1 MSKDIRI
8 SKGLDIKLVGAARP
22 EISTAPFSKEFAL
35 VPKNFHGITPR
46 LIKREG
52 DSVKAGEAVFHSKIN
67 EKIVFPSPVSGV
79 VKEVRRGAKR
89 VILDIL
95 IEPSGSQESVLH
107 EVQGIEQKSAE
118 EIKDLLLKAGVWP
131 FIKQRPYDVIANPE
145 DEPRDIFIS
154 GYNSGPLA
162 AEVEVLLKDKKE
174 FLQKGIDVLSKLTS
188 GKIHYTLNGKGNSDL
203 ADLTNVE
210 THKAYGPHPVG
221 NVSTQI
227 AKVNPINKGEKIW
240 VVKPEDVAVI
250 GELAITGKVNF
261 EKIVA
266 VNGGQVQNPHYVR
279 TIYGSKISDVV
290 SGFDFVSDNN
300 RFIQGTP
307 ISGEKSSLD
316 EYLGFYTNQVC
327 VLEEGDDYAFFGWTL
342 PQSNKFSV
350 LRANMF
356 SFLTP
361 NKKYNLTTN
370 TNGEERAF
378 VLTGVYENVF
388 PLDIYPMQL
397 MKACL
402 YNDIDE
408 LEGLGIY
415 EVAPEDFALTE
426 FVCVSKL
433 PHQQII
439 RKGLDNMIREV
450 G

>member
-8 SKGLDIKLVGAARP
+8 SKGLDIKLVGEAKH
-22 EISTAPFSKEFAL
+22 EISVAPFSKEFAL
-35 VPKNFHGITPR
+35 VPQNFHGITPR
-46 LIKREG
+46 LMKRVG
-52 DSVKAGEAVFHSKIN
+52 DFVKAGESVFHSKLN
-67 EKIVFPSPVSGV
+67 EKILFPSPISGV
-79 VKEVRRGAKR
+79 VKEVRRGDKR
-89 VILDIL
+89 IILDIL
-95 IEPSGSQESVLH
+95 IEPSENQESVMH
-107 EVQGIEQKSAE
+107 DVQGVEQKSPE
-118 EIKDLLLKAGVWP
+118 EIKEFLLKAGVWP
-131 FIKQRPYDVIANPE
+131 FIKQRPYDVIANPD

-162 AEVEVLLKDKKE
+162 AEVEVLLEGKKE
-174 FLQKGIDVLSKLTS
+174 FLQKGIDLLSKLTS
-188 GKIHYTLNGKGNSDL
+188 GRVHYTINGKGKSTL
-203 ADLTNVE
+203 QDLTNAEV
-210 THKAYGPHPVG
+210 HKAYGPHPVG

-250 GELAITGKVNF
+250 GELLMTGRVNF
-261 EKIVA
+261 ERIIA
-266 VNGGQVQNPHYVR
+266 INGGQVKNPHYVK
-279 TIYGSKISDVV
+279 TIYGSKIADVV
-290 SGFDFVSDNN
+290 DGFDLVEGNSRFV
-300 RFIQGTP
+300 QGTP
-307 ISGEKSSLD
+307 ISGEKSSVD

-327 VLEEGDDYAFFGWTL
+327 VLEEGDDYDFFGWGL
-342 PQSNKFSV
+342 PQANKFSI

-361 NKKYNLTTN
+361 NKKYNLSTN

-378 VLTGVYENVF
+378 VLTGIYENVF

>member
-35 VPKNFHGITPR
+35 APKNFHGITPR

-188 GKIHYTLNGKGNSDL
+188 GKIHYTVNGKGNSDL
-203 ADLTNVE
+203 ADLANVE

-279 TIYGSKISDVV
+279 TIYGAKISDVV